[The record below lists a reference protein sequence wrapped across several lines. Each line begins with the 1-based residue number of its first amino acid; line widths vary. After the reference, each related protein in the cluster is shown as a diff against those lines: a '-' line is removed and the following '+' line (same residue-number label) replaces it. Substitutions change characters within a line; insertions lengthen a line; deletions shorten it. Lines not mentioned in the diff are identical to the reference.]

1 MSGALEESLP
11 LLDLSTRILDV
22 QARISSQIP
31 EFPVLNY
38 EQTLMKV
45 SIIKRVNVQP
55 IDILTVLVSQV
66 EFLFET
72 VEDLQ
77 ARNMDTDLNHLMSQ
91 KAIADC
97 NMLRASLSNSVSS
110 ESLIS
115 HRRT

>member
-1 MSGALEESLP
+1 M
-11 LLDLSTRILDV
+11 DLSTRILDV

-45 SIIKRVNVQP
+45 SIERVTPQP

-77 ARNMDTDLNHLMSQ
+77 ARNMDSDLNHLMSQ

-97 NMLRASLSNSVSS
+97 NMLRASLSNSVCHASP
-110 ESLIS
+110 LNLN
-115 HRRT
+115 RRT

>member
-45 SIIKRVNVQP
+45 SIR
-55 IDILTVLVSQV
+55 S
-66 EFLFET
+66 
-72 VEDLQ
+72 DL
-77 ARNMDTDLNHLMSQ
+77 L
-91 KAIADC
+91 
-97 NMLRASLSNSVSS
+97 
-110 ESLIS
+110 
-115 HRRT
+115 